1 MRTQWPSPAKL
12 NLFLYITGQRAV
24 GYHPLQT
31 LFQFLDYGDT
41 ISIALRDDGDIRLL
55 TPVEGVEHE
64 DNLIVRAAR
73 LLIKTA
79 AASARLSPGS
89 GAKISID
96 KRWPMGGGLGGGSS
110 NAATVLVAL
119 NYLWQCGRSMD
130 ELAEDGYHTLQTL
143 FQFLDYG
150 DTISIELRDDGDI
163 RLLTPVEGVE
173 HEDNLI
179 VRAARLLMKTAA
191 DSGRL
196 STGSGAN
203 ISIDKRLPM
212 GGGLGGGSS
221 NAATVLV
228 ALNHLWQCGLSMHE
242 LAEMGLTL
250 GADVPVFVRG
260 HAAFA
265 EGVGEIL
272 TPVDPPEK
280 WYLVA
285 HPGVSIPTPVIFKD
299 PELPRNTPKRSIET
313 LLKCE
318 FSNDCEVIA
327 RKRFREVDAVLSWLL
342 EYAPSRL
349 TGTGACVFAEF
360 DTESEARQVLEQ
372 APEWLNGFVAKGVN
386 LSPLHRAML

>member
-1 MRTQWPSPAKL
+1 MSTQWPSPAKL
-12 NLFLYITGQRAV
+12 NLFLYITGQRAD
-24 GYHPLQT
+24 GYHQLQT

-41 ISIALRDDGDIRLL
+41 ITIDVRHDGEIHLL
-55 TPVEGVEHE
+55 TPVEGV
-64 DNLIVRAAR
+64 
-73 LLIKTA
+73 
-79 AASARLSPGS
+79 P
-89 GAKISID
+89 
-96 KRWPMGGGLGGGSS
+96 
-110 NAATVLVAL
+110 
-119 NYLWQCGRSMD
+119 D
-130 ELAEDGYHTLQTL
+130 EE
-143 FQFLDYG
+143 
-150 DTISIELRDDGDI
+150 
-163 RLLTPVEGVE
+163 
-173 HEDNLI
+173 NLI
-179 VRAARLLMKTAA
+179 VRAARLLMKAAA

-196 STGSGAN
+196 PENAGAA

-228 ALNHLWQCGLSMHE
+228 ALNHLWRCGLSVDE
-242 LAEMGLTL
+242 LATIGLTL

-265 EGVGEIL
+265 EGVGEVL
-272 TPVDPPEK
+272 TPVDVEEK

-299 PELPRNTPKRSIET
+299 PELPRNSPRRSIET

-327 RKRFREVDAVLSWLL
+327 RKRFRKVDAALSWLL

-360 DTESEARQVLEQ
+360 DTESAARQVLEQ
-372 APEWLNGFVAKGVN
+372 APEWLQGFIARGVN
-386 LSPLHRAML
+386 TSPLMQTLEGAVEYR